1 MQFILTYDWVSIGAS
16 IVALLSLVASAFS
29 AIGAA
34 RSADVAKSAEQR
46 IGVGERTAALRELM
60 RTVARVK
67 LEARMAILS
76 LENAS
81 RSAISTAACY
91 STPDRQREFLLTN
104 GELQKKIAE
113 IQTMVTTEITVDT
126 AIKESADWIAAMQ
139 LELDRTL
146 VELCGEKAWAVLRA
160 EQLTYVNRRIAEDIT
175 ASERSRNIYV
185 RQDNNGLL
193 V

>member
-1 MQFILTYDWVSIGAS
+1 
-16 IVALLSLVASAFS
+16 
-29 AIGAA
+29 
-34 RSADVAKSAEQR
+34 
-46 IGVGERTAALRELM
+46 
-60 RTVARVK
+60 
-67 LEARMAILS
+67 MAILS